1 MPLNQPSD
9 ELNLRRLQLMRL
21 GLWHQQNINAR
32 IARESATLAEV
43 VSALKEPRG
52 VAQGHAESFRDYV
65 KAIIRSELAGA
76 S

>member
-1 MPLNQPSD
+1 MHQTNQA
-9 ELNLRRLQLMRL
+9 ELKLRYSEAIRIGR
-21 GLWHQQNINAR
+21 WHQQNVVAR
-32 IARESATLAEV
+32 IERESATLAEV